1 MQQARQALTS
11 FFAFG
16 FFVLGAVAFLTAP
29 LGGML
34 ALNGVDLKISGTK

>member
-1 MQQARQALTS
+1 MQRARPVLTS

-34 ALNGVDLKISGTK
+34 A